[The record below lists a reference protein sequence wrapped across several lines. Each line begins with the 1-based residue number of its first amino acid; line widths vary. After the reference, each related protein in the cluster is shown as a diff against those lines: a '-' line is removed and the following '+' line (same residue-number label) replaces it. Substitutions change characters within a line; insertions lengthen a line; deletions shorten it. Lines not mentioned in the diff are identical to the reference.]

1 VANPSITVREALR
14 FSARMRQDPSIPLE
28 EKYEYVEKVLRMME
42 MAHLGDALIGDLESG
57 LGISVEERKRLTI
70 GMELVGKP
78 EILFLDEP
86 TSGLDAQSSYNI
98 VKFIRKLADAGM
110 PLVCTIHQ
118 PSSVLFE
125 YFDRLLLL
133 ARGGK
138 TVYFGDIG
146 PNSRIMLDYFE
157 HNGAPRCEDHENPAE
172 YILRAIGA
180 GVTSTVTQDWAATWK
195 SSAEGHAV
203 RGELLQIEQ
212 QGVASA
218 ANSSH
223 KKYREFAT
231 SGANQFYEVY
241 TRMNLVWWRNPTYNY
256 GRVLLAVII
265 SLIDGF
271 SFYKLSHS
279 YRDLQSRVFA
289 IFSVLIMGNSLIIL
303 AQPMF
308 MRQRQY
314 FRREYASKFYGW
326 WQFAVSM
333 ILVELPYL
341 ALNAAVFVLLFY
353 WTAGLESTG
362 INGFYVFIAF
372 VAFMWFA
379 VSFGQVIAYVSLSFF
394 LLIYH

>member
-1 VANPSITVREALR
+1 
-14 FSARMRQDPSIPLE
+14 M
-28 EKYEYVEKVLRMME
+28 
-42 MAHLGDALIGDLESG
+42 
-57 LGISVEERKRLTI
+57 
-70 GMELVGKP
+70 
-78 EILFLDEP
+78 
-86 TSGLDAQSSYNI
+86 DAQSSYNI

-146 PNSRIMLDYFE
+146 PNSHIMLDYFE
-157 HNGAPRCEDHENPAE
+157 RNGAPHCEDHENPAE

-180 GVTSTVTQDWAATWK
+180 GVNSKVTQDWAQVWK
-195 SSAEGHAV
+195 SSPEAHAV
-203 RGELLQIEQ
+203 HAELAEIERA
-212 QGVASA
+212 GA
-218 ANSSH
+218 ANIAANHSH
-223 KKYREFAT
+223 NKRREFAT
-231 SGANQFYEVY
+231 SGTNQFWEVY
-241 TRMNLVWWRNPTYNY
+241 RRMNLVWWRNPTYNY
-256 GRVLLAVII
+256 GRLLLAVII

-271 SFYKLSHS
+271 SFYKLSNS

-326 WQFAVSM
+326 WQFAVSI

-341 ALNAAVFVLLFY
+341 AANAGLFIVLFY
-353 WTAGLESTG
+353 WTAGLQSNA

-372 VAFMWFA
+372 VSFMWFS
-379 VSFGQVIAYVSLSFF
+379 VSFGQVIAYVISFSLIFPSLLSSRSIRFLPSSSLS
-394 LLIYH
+394 LILTPLSGPSAEVWPKQRF

>member
-1 VANPSITVREALR
+1 MVCS
-14 FSARMRQDPSIPLE
+14 
-28 EKYEYVEKVLRMME
+28 
-42 MAHLGDALIGDLESG
+42 
-57 LGISVEERKRLTI
+57 
-70 GMELVGKP
+70 
-78 EILFLDEP
+78 LFLYFSSVSCCWNIRLLPLAEP

-98 VKFIRKLADAGM
+98 VKFIRKLADSGM

-146 PNSRIMLDYFE
+146 PNSRTMLEYFE
-157 HNGAPRCEDHENPAE
+157 RNGAPHCEDHENPAE
-172 YILRAIGA
+172 YILRSIGA
-180 GVTSTVTQDWAATWK
+180 GANSKVTQDWAATWK
-195 SSAEGHAV
+195 SSPESHEVHAELA
-203 RGELLQIEQ
+203 RIEQ
-212 QGVASA
+212 QGA
-218 ANSSH
+218 ANISSRTES
-223 KKYREFAT
+223 KKHREFAT
-231 SGANQFYEVY
+231 SGRNQFIEVY
-241 TRMNLVWWRNPTYNY
+241 RRMNLVWWRNPTYNY
-256 GRVLLAVII
+256 GRFMLAVII

-271 SFYKLSHS
+271 SFYHLSNS

-308 MRQRQY
+308 MKQRQY

-326 WQFAVSM
+326 WQFAVSI

-341 ALNAAVFVLLFY
+341 AANAGLFILLFY
-353 WTAGLESTG
+353 WTAGLESSA

-372 VAFMWFA
+372 VAFMWFS
-379 VSFGQVIAYVSLSFF
+379 VSFGQVIAYVNFAHPLSYFDTN
-394 LLIYH
+394 